1 MPKNIL
7 QDIVPPEKR
16 SIRNIP
22 LPNRGN
28 KTTTPIVDVKT
39 KGPEL
44 KNTEKGPI
52 IDVIKTKVS
61 PSPVI
66 TKENEE
72 EPRVYPYGT
81 EDDSASFFASY
92 GGKKMIIGAIVVSV
106 FIVVFAVA
114 SLFSGATVTVVPH
127 KNTLKVG
134 AETVFSAKKNPTGDE
149 LGFQLVKISKSL
161 GKEVPATGE
170 EKVERKA
177 NGTIVIYNNFDTK
190 DQRLIKNTR
199 FETSEGLVYR
209 INESIVVPGK
219 KQDAPGSVEVMVYA
233 DEVGEKYNIGKV
245 DFTIPGFKGDPRF
258 KEIYARSK
266 TEMAGGFVGMVKKV
280 SEADSKNAEQE
291 LRAELEKNL
300 KQEVVSQVPQDFILF
315 DDGVSFSFNS
325 LPQSEDKGSTVK
337 VNEEGVLFGIL
348 FNRDALSRAIAL
360 KMSPDLLKN
369 SVQATNLDSL
379 KFTFKDKSIFDGN
392 LSESINFTFEGE
404 LTFIS
409 AFDHDRLKEDLNGQS
424 KSNLDGILANY
435 PAIKEARAIIRP
447 FWKMTFP
454 SNSSDIVIK
463 ISE

>member
-28 KTTTPIVDVKT
+28 KTSTPIVDVKT
-39 KGPEL
+39 KAPEP
-44 KNTEKGPI
+44 KIIEKAPI
-52 IDVIKTKVS
+52 VDTVKTKN
-61 PSPVI
+61 PLPPVLP
-66 TKENEE
+66 KEKEE
-72 EPRVYPYGT
+72 EPRVYPYGA
-81 EDDSASFFASY
+81 EESQSFFESY
-92 GGKKMIIGAIVVSV
+92 GGKKMIIGAIIVSV

-114 SLFSGATVTVVPH
+114 SLFSSATVTVFPH
-127 KNTLKVG
+127 KNDLKVSS
-134 AETVFSAKKNPTGDE
+134 ETTFSAKKNPTGDE
-149 LGFQLVKISKSL
+149 LGFQLVKITKSL

-170 EKVERKA
+170 EKMERKA
-177 NGTIVIYNNFDTK
+177 SGTIVVYNNFDAK

-199 FETSEGLVYR
+199 FETPEGLIYR

-266 TEMAGGFVGMVKKV
+266 TDMTGGFVGMVKKV
-280 SEADSKNAEQE
+280 SEADSKAAQEE
-291 LRAELEKNL
+291 LRVELEKAL
-300 KQEVVSQVPQDFILF
+300 KQEVSSQVPQDFILF

-325 LPQSEDKGSTVK
+325 LPQSDDKGSTVK

-348 FNRDALSRAIAL
+348 FNRDALVRSMAS
-360 KMSPDLLKN
+360 KMSPEILKN
-369 SVQATNLDSL
+369 PITAMNLDSL
-379 KFTFKDKSIFDGN
+379 KFTLKDKAIFDGN
-392 LSESINFTFEGE
+392 LSESINFTFEGD
-404 LTFIS
+404 LTFVS
-409 AFDHDRLKEDLNGQS
+409 DFDEERLKGDLNGQP
-424 KSNLDGILANY
+424 KSNIDTILANY

-447 FWKMTFP
+447 FWKRTFP
-454 SNSSDIVIK
+454 SNSADIVIK
-463 ISE
+463 ITE